1 MTDQSL
7 AHILYISNAIQT
19 PTEADMERLLLAARQ
34 NNQRDGITGVLLH
47 HGKIFIQCIE
57 GPRDK
62 LDKLYARI
70 EADPRHKNII
80 KVLDE
85 SIEARSFGTWQMGC
99 SKLSDSEYLG
109 IATAD
114 WAKTAAEGISS
125 KNDSLEFRALLGFWN
140 NCVAESKSQPGNG

>member
-7 AHILYISNAIQT
+7 SHILYISNFIET
-19 PTEADMERLLLAARQ
+19 PTEADMEKLLFAARR

-57 GPRDK
+57 GPRDQ

-85 SIEARSFGTWQMGC
+85 SIETRSFGTWQMGC
-99 SKLSDSEYLG
+99 SNLSESEFLG

-114 WAKTAAEGISS
+114 WAKTAAQGVSS
-125 KNDSLEFRALLGFWN
+125 KNNSLEFRALLGFWN
-140 NCVAESKSQPGNG
+140 NCVAESNNQASNE